1 MPRQHLHACWCA
13 REEELLPV
21 VVHVNEDIICFLF
34 FLCADCCFV
43 CGCPLYRSLSHR
55 NGGGRGKKIQKEKLA
70 LTSLSTK
77 IYLKRAGREHTHTH
91 TRKEEEEEFK
101 KLKKK
106 LKTKKTKR
114 RRKNGERKI
123 RGR

>member
-1 MPRQHLHACWCA
+1 MLIVVLFVVVPYIDLSRTEMGA
-13 REEELLPV
+13 EEEKNSKRKVGTHIPLNKNLL
-21 VVHVNEDIICFLF
+21 E
-34 FLCADCCFV
+34 A
-43 CGCPLYRSLSHR
+43 RR
-55 NGGGRGKKIQKEKLA
+55 QR
-70 LTSLSTK
+70 T
-77 IYLKRAGREHTHTH
+77 HTHTH

>member
-1 MPRQHLHACWCA
+1 MGA
-13 REEELLPV
+13 EEEKNSKRKVGTHIPLNKNLL
-21 VVHVNEDIICFLF
+21 E
-34 FLCADCCFV
+34 A
-43 CGCPLYRSLSHR
+43 RR
-55 NGGGRGKKIQKEKLA
+55 QR
-70 LTSLSTK
+70 
-77 IYLKRAGREHTHTH
+77 THTH

>member
-1 MPRQHLHACWCA
+1 MLIVVLFVVVPYIDLSRTEMGA
-13 REEELLPV
+13 EEEKNSKRKVGTHIPLNKNLL
-21 VVHVNEDIICFLF
+21 E
-34 FLCADCCFV
+34 A
-43 CGCPLYRSLSHR
+43 RR
-55 NGGGRGKKIQKEKLA
+55 QR
-70 LTSLSTK
+70 
-77 IYLKRAGREHTHTH
+77 THTH

>member
-1 MPRQHLHACWCA
+1 
-13 REEELLPV
+13 V
-21 VVHVNEDIICFLF
+21 S
-34 FLCADCCFV
+34 
-43 CGCPLYRSLSHR
+43 GCPFYRSLSHR

-91 TRKEEEEEFK
+91 THTRKEEEEEFK

-106 LKTKKTKR
+106 LKKKKTKR

>member
-1 MPRQHLHACWCA
+1 M
-13 REEELLPV
+13 
-21 VVHVNEDIICFLF
+21 
-34 FLCADCCFV
+34 
-43 CGCPLYRSLSHR
+43 
-55 NGGGRGKKIQKEKLA
+55 GGRGKKIQKEKLA